1 MRSTQFTR
9 SCIRTLPTCSRT
21 LNHTTQRFSS
31 TTSPTASS
39 SPEAG
44 STASGTGY
52 AIAYC
57 TCPTAE
63 VVEKL
68 SATLLERK
76 LVACISS
83 WPVTSQFV
91 WQGKVEKE
99 SEHLMMIK
107 TRADNVAALT
117 RVIKENHP
125 YEVPEVISADIQQ
138 GYPPYL
144 KWLADVTEKAE

>member
-9 SCIRTLPTCSRT
+9 SCIRTLPFALPSSGST
-21 LNHTTQRFSS
+21 LNHSTQRFSS

-44 STASGTGY
+44 STASGKGY

-57 TCPTAE
+57 TCPTVE

-107 TRADNVAALT
+107 TRYPAPPSSRAPGLFLT
-117 RVIKENHP
+117 R
-125 YEVPEVISADIQQ
+125 
-138 GYPPYL
+138 
-144 KWLADVTEKAE
+144 